1 MKIPPFILASASPRR
16 AELLR
21 FIGCDFVVA
30 PSHAEE
36 VHNEQ
41 LTGAE
46 VAHVNAYRKA
56 RSVAKHHPDRLVMG
70 ADTVVYLGRRLFGKP
85 ATLTEAAAML
95 MALEGRTHYVV
106 TAICLL
112 HLRAHRQRMLADVT
126 AVTFRHLTRNQVRD
140 YLSQI
145 NPLDKAGA
153 YAIQEKGEKIVERVD
168 GSLTNVVGLPLEAV
182 EQALARWGTTGVP

>member
-1 MKIPPFILASASPRR
+1 MSLPPFILASASPRR

-21 FIGCDFVVA
+21 FIGCHFVVA
-30 PSHAEE
+30 PSHIEE

-46 VAHVNAYRKA
+46 VAQVNAYRKA
-56 RSVAKHHPDRLVMG
+56 RSVAKHHPDSLVMG
-70 ADTVVYLGRRLFGKP
+70 ADTVVYLGQRLYGKP
-85 ATLTEAAAML
+85 ASLREAASML
-95 MALEGRTHYVV
+95 MELQGKTHYVV
-106 TAICLL
+106 SAICLL
-112 HLRAHRQRMLADVT
+112 QLRAHRQQMLAGLT
-126 AVTFRHLTRNQVRD
+126 AVTFRPLTRGQIRD

-153 YAIQEKGEKIVERVD
+153 YAIQEKGEKIVERLE

-182 EQALARWGTTGVP
+182 EEALASWGG

>member
-30 PSHAEE
+30 PSHTEE

-56 RSVAKHHPDRLVMG
+56 RSVAKQHPDMLVLG
-70 ADTVVYLGRRLFGKP
+70 ADTVVYMGQRLFGKP
-85 ATLTEAAAML
+85 ADLREAAAML
-95 MALEGRTHYVV
+95 MELQGKTHYVV
-106 TAICLL
+106 SAICLL
-112 HLRAHRQRMLADVT
+112 QLRAHRQQMLADLT
-126 AVTFRHLTRNQVRD
+126 AVTFRSLTRDQVRD

-153 YAIQEKGEKIVERVD
+153 YAIQDRGERIVERLE

-182 EQALARWGTTGVP
+182 EQALVNWGR